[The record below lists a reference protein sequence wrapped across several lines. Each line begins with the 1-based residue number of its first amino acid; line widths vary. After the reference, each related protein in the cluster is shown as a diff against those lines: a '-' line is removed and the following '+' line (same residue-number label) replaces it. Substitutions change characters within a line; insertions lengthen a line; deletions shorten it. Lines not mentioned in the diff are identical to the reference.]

1 MKKQAVLL
9 PFLVLISSCMVYGQE
24 NFATNI
30 EKRIVQGEIVFISF
44 EVLPSP
50 DEKTFNVLL
59 VPEIGGE
66 KIRVSEAYGDIG
78 KNILPGKREIV
89 WYFKSDFDGDISN
102 VVFNVYAYEEEKP
115 GALTRLISEP
125 SSNYKRHKTMKNI
138 WLGAAVTTG
147 ALGGYSLIRSAS
159 LYNEYPTATE
169 NAEEIRK
176 KFQTLDI
183 IAPIAIVLSGVSVS
197 QVIIQSKK
205 QKKAEQNISFHL
217 LPVNEGA
224 VLGLT
229 WKF

>member
-30 EKRIVQGEIVFISF
+30 EKRIVQGDIVYISF

-50 DEKTFNVLL
+50 DDKTFTVSL
-59 VPEIGGE
+59 VPEIDGE
-66 KIRVSEAYGDIG
+66 KIRVSEAYGDLG
-78 KNILPGKREIV
+78 KNILPGKREII

-102 VVFNVYAYEEEKP
+102 VVFHIYAYEEEKP
-115 GALTRLISEP
+115 SALSRIISEP
-125 SSNYKRHKTMKNI
+125 LSTDNKHKTMKNI

-147 ALGGYSLIRSAS
+147 ALGGYSIIRSAS
-159 LYNEYPTATE
+159 LYNEYQTATE
-169 NAEEIRK
+169 NAEGIRK

-183 IAPIAIVLSGVSVS
+183 IAPIAFVMSGISVS

-205 QKKAEQNISFHL
+205 QKKAEGIVSFHL

-224 VLGLT
+224 VFGLT
-229 WKF
+229 FKF